1 MVSSCRNASVCIPY
15 SYFCPWINNLS
26 FLALEECR
34 ACTLAPEKGFEALE
48 SIDLG
53 VEGATHDTYDFA
65 KLAAPTFL
73 SLALTFA
80 TQNDIVMLQRDPS
93 IKVAQ

>member
-1 MVSSCRNASVCIPY
+1 MVSFCRNASVCIPY

-26 FLALEECR
+26 LLALEECR

-53 VEGATHDTYDFA
+53 AEGATHNTYDFA

-73 SLALTFA
+73 FLAPTFA
-80 TQNDIVMLQRDPS
+80 TQDDIDML
-93 IKVAQ
+93 